1 MMGFAPKCVMLL
13 NFITRNIV
21 VSMKNIRESCIEL
34 FKNEDIKRDVK
45 AMLKPLGTILYNEIY
60 IYWWILCFYHVF
72 FIFIV
77 LANFFLLWQILRQH
91 NKQLSTMNNI

>member
-1 MMGFAPKCVMLL
+1 
-13 NFITRNIV
+13 
-21 VSMKNIRESCIEL
+21 MKNIRESCIEL

-45 AMLKPLGTILYNEIY
+45 AMLKPLGTMLYNEIY
-60 IYWWILCFYHVF
+60 IYLWVLCFYHVF

-91 NKQLSTMNNI
+91 KIYGSISNNI

>member
-1 MMGFAPKCVMLL
+1 MFLK
-13 NFITRNIV
+13 FITRIIV

>member
-1 MMGFAPKCVMLL
+1 
-13 NFITRNIV
+13 
-21 VSMKNIRESCIEL
+21 MKNIRESCIEL

-45 AMLKPLGTILYNEIY
+45 AMLKPLGAMLYNEMY
-60 IYWWILCFYHVF
+60 IYMWVLCFYHVF

>member
-1 MMGFAPKCVMLL
+1 
-13 NFITRNIV
+13 
-21 VSMKNIRESCIEL
+21 MKNIRESCIEL

-60 IYWWILCFYHVF
+60 IYLWILSFYHVF

-77 LANFFLLWQILRQH
+77 LANFFLLWKILKQH
-91 NKQLSTMNNI
+91 NRQIYDLGLNNI

>member
-1 MMGFAPKCVMLL
+1 
-13 NFITRNIV
+13 
-21 VSMKNIRESCIEL
+21 MKNIRESCIEL
-34 FKNEDIKRDVK
+34 FKNENIKRDVK

-60 IYWWILCFYHVF
+60 IYLWVLCFYHVF

-91 NKQLSTMNNI
+91 KIYGSTSNNI

>member
-1 MMGFAPKCVMLL
+1 MFLK
-13 NFITRNIV
+13 FITHIIV

>member
-1 MMGFAPKCVMLL
+1 
-13 NFITRNIV
+13 
-21 VSMKNIRESCIEL
+21 MKNIRESCIEL

-45 AMLKPLGTILYNEIY
+45 AMLKPLGTMLYNEIY
-60 IYWWILCFYHVF
+60 IYLWVLCFYHVF

-91 NKQLSTMNNI
+91 KIYGSTSNNI